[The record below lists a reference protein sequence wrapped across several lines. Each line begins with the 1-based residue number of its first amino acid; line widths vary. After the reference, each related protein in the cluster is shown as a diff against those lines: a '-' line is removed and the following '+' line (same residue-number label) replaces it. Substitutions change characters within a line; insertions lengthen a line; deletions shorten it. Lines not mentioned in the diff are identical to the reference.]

1 MKTILTTVFAATVM
15 LVISGCGNDTTAKP
29 TKSAITKRATE
40 NKPKSADEEFDTKY
54 LKNVRTVTKVP
65 ELEMELYRK
74 ATRKTLA
81 ELEGAD
87 AENAVK
93 ARGITMDDY
102 RKMMV
107 EGLVKELQGKLRTAR
122 RDVSGETQQKVLLQG
137 IIDSL

>member
-1 MKTILTTVFAATVM
+1 MKTMLITILAVTVM

-29 TKSAITKRATE
+29 TKSEITKRDTE
-40 NKPKSADEEFDTKY
+40 NKPKSADEEFDAKY

-65 ELEMELYRK
+65 ELEMALYRK
-74 ATRKTLA
+74 AARKTLA
-81 ELEGAD
+81 EVEGAG

-93 ARGITMDDY
+93 ARGITMEDY

-107 EGLVKELQGKLRTAR
+107 EGLVKELQGKLRAAR

-137 IIDSL
+137 IINSL